1 MILIVDDEE
10 LVSGTYQDFLEL
22 EGYPVEIADSVAVA
36 RQKLSKQRFDL
47 VITDY
52 KMPREDGLDL
62 INYLN
67 DNFPEVKVV
76 MITGFP
82 EKKATN
88 EAFRGGI
95 VEFLFK
101 PVEREELIHTVKK
114 LMVQQKIAQNDPEDA
129 TIDEILKDL
138 NEAL

>member
-10 LVSGTYQDFLEL
+10 LVSGTYQDFLKL
-22 EGYPVEIADSVAVA
+22 EGYSVEIADSVELA
-36 RQKLSKQRFDL
+36 REKLSQKTFDL
-47 VITDY
+47 VVTDY

-67 DNFPEVKVV
+67 DNFPDIKVV

-82 EKKATN
+82 EKKATHQ
-88 EAFRGGI
+88 AFRDGI

-101 PVEREELIHTVKK
+101 PVEREELVLTIKK
-114 LMVQQKIAQNDPEDA
+114 LMSQEPAVLNDFENE
-129 TIDEILKDL
+129 TVNEILKDL

>member
-62 INYLN
+62 IHYLN

>member
-114 LMVQQKIAQNDPEDA
+114 LMVQEKVAQNDPEDA

>member
-10 LVSGTYQDFLEL
+10 LVSGTYQDFLRL
-22 EGYPVEIADSVAVA
+22 EGYSVEIANSVAVA
-36 RQKLSKQRFDL
+36 REKLSQYRFDL
-47 VITDY
+47 VVTDY

-62 INYLN
+62 IHYLN
-67 DNFPEVKVV
+67 DNFPEIKVV

-82 EKKATN
+82 EKKATHQ
-88 EAFRGGI
+88 AFRDGI

-101 PVEREELIHTVKK
+101 PVEREELVLTIKK
-114 LMVQQKIAQNDPEDA
+114 LMSQEPAVLNDSENE
-129 TIDEILKDL
+129 TVNEILKDL

>member
-10 LVSGTYQDFLEL
+10 LVSGTYQDFLRL
-22 EGYPVEIADSVAVA
+22 EGYNVEIADSVAVA
-36 RQKLSKQRFDL
+36 RQKLSEHDFDL
-47 VITDY
+47 VVTDY
-52 KMPREDGLDL
+52 KMPSEDGLDL

-67 DNFPEVKVV
+67 DNFPEIKVV

-82 EKKATN
+82 EKKATHQ
-88 EAFRGGI
+88 AFRDGI

-101 PVEREELIHTVKK
+101 PVEREELVLTIKK
-114 LMVQQKIAQNDPEDA
+114 LMSQETAMLNDSEDVA
-129 TIDEILKDL
+129 INEILKDL

>member
-10 LVSGTYQDFLEL
+10 LVSGNYQDFLRL
-22 EGYPVEIADSVAVA
+22 EGYSVEIANSVAVA
-36 RQKLSKQRFDL
+36 REKLSQYRFDL
-47 VITDY
+47 VVTDY

-62 INYLN
+62 IHYLN
-67 DNFPEVKVV
+67 DNFPEIKVV

-82 EKKATN
+82 EKKATHQ
-88 EAFRGGI
+88 AFRDGI

-101 PVEREELIHTVKK
+101 PVEREELVITIKK
-114 LMVQQKIAQNDPEDA
+114 LMSQEPTVLNDSEDA

-138 NEAL
+138 NESL

>member
-10 LVSGTYQDFLEL
+10 LVSGTYQDFLKL
-22 EGYPVEIADSVAVA
+22 EGYSVEIADSVELA
-36 RQKLSKQRFDL
+36 REKLSQKNFDL
-47 VITDY
+47 VVTDY

-67 DNFPEVKVV
+67 DNYPDIKVV

-82 EKKATN
+82 EKKATHQ
-88 EAFRGGI
+88 AFRDGI

-101 PVEREELIHTVKK
+101 PVEREELVLTIKK
-114 LMVQQKIAQNDPEDA
+114 LMSQEPAVLNDFENE
-129 TIDEILKDL
+129 TVNEILKDL

>member
-10 LVSGTYQDFLEL
+10 LVSGTYQDFLRL
-22 EGYPVEIADSVAVA
+22 EGYSVEIADSVAVA
-36 RQKLSKQRFDL
+36 REKLSEQRFDL

-62 INYLN
+62 IHYLN
-67 DNFPEVKVV
+67 DNFPEIKVV

-82 EKKATN
+82 ERKATN

-101 PVEREELIHTVKK
+101 PVEREELVLTVKK
-114 LMVQQKIAQNDPEDA
+114 LMVKETAALSDSEDA
-129 TIDEILKDL
+129 TIDQILKDL

>member
-82 EKKATN
+82 EKKSN
-88 EAFRGGI
+88 
-95 VEFLFK
+95 
-101 PVEREELIHTVKK
+101 
-114 LMVQQKIAQNDPEDA
+114 
-129 TIDEILKDL
+129 
-138 NEAL
+138 

>member
-10 LVSGTYQDFLEL
+10 LVSGTYQDFLKL
-22 EGYPVEIADSVAVA
+22 EGYSVEIADSVELA
-36 RQKLSKQRFDL
+36 REKLSKQNFDL
-47 VITDY
+47 VVTDY

-67 DNFPEVKVV
+67 DNFPDIKVV

-82 EKKATN
+82 EKKATHQ
-88 EAFRGGI
+88 AFRDGI

-101 PVEREELIHTVKK
+101 PVEREELVLTIKK
-114 LMVQQKIAQNDPEDA
+114 LMSPEPAVLNDSENE
-129 TIDEILKDL
+129 TVNEILKDL

>member
-10 LVSGTYQDFLEL
+10 LVSGTYQDFLRL
-22 EGYPVEIADSVAVA
+22 EGYSVEIANSVAVA
-36 RQKLSKQRFDL
+36 REKLSQYRFDL
-47 VITDY
+47 VVTDY

-62 INYLN
+62 IHYLN
-67 DNFPEVKVV
+67 DNFPEIKVV

-82 EKKATN
+82 EKKATHQ
-88 EAFRGGI
+88 AFRDGI

-101 PVEREELIHTVKK
+101 PVEREELVITIKK
-114 LMVQQKIAQNDPEDA
+114 LMSQEPTVLNDSEDA

-138 NEAL
+138 NESL